1 MAADDVKAVFG
12 YPTLVAAGGHAW
24 RDVDAAGGR
33 AWRDVDAAG
42 PRVAGRRQV
51 GVVRLG
57 PG

>member
-24 RDVDAAGGR
+24 RDVDAAG
-33 AWRDVDAAG
+33 